1 MARGGY
7 QRPSNPAPVSG
18 PGALS
23 RRTDGGPATQGVK
36 KMSGGAY
43 GEGTALTELQQS
55 APMAAAPQTR
65 ISTAGLG
72 AAATQP
78 PIVPLTAPTERPEEP
93 FTAGMP
99 FGEGPGPEVLGFG
112 APADLPSNTLAG
124 LAQFDETGQI
134 TELLNYL
141 TSRGL

>member
-7 QRPSNPAPVSG
+7 QKPSNPAPVSG

-23 RRTDGGPATQGVK
+23 RRTDGGPTQGAK
-36 KMSGGAY
+36 YIAGGRY
-43 GEGTALTELQQS
+43 GEGQALQEMQRS
-55 APMAAAPQTR
+55 APMAAAPKMNVPAPKMQ
-65 ISTAGLG
+65 
-72 AAATQP
+72 AAMTP
-78 PIVPLTAPTERPEEP
+78 VTSIFAPTERPDEP

-99 FGEGPGPEVLGFG
+99 FGEGPGPEVLGLNRTT
-112 APADLPSNTLAG
+112 DLPSNTLAAI
-124 LAQFDETGQI
+124 AQYDETGQV

>member
-7 QRPSNPAPVSG
+7 QKPSNPAPVSG

-23 RRTDGGPATQGVK
+23 RRTDGGPTQGVK
-36 KMSGGAY
+36 KMTGGAY
-43 GEGTALTELQQS
+43 GEGTALTELQQA
-55 APMAAAPQTR
+55 APMAASPQPR

-72 AAATQP
+72 AAASMA
-78 PIVPLTAPTERPEEP
+78 PIVPLTAPTQRPEEP
-93 FTAGMP
+93 LTAGMP
-99 FGEGPGPEVLGFG
+99 FGAGPGPEVLGFAG
-112 APADLPSNTLAG
+112 TPDLPSNVLSSI
-124 LAQFDETGQI
+124 AQFDETGQV